1 MPKVFHEL
9 EGVAFGL
16 TDEIILFLGIIIGVA
31 AATANPLTVIIAALV
46 GGITNAFS
54 SSVGV
59 FVAQSTERGL
69 QLRDQKLK
77 IKTRVHSKQ
86 EVFRI
91 SAFSFVASILAVMV
105 LISPFFLFDLLMA
118 SAISATVA
126 IILLFALGY
135 QVGAYS
141 EENSFRTGFKY
152 AALGIIGAVFSHII
166 GLGLH
171 AVLLA

>member
-31 AATANPLTVIIAALV
+31 AATADPLTVIIAALV

-59 FVAQSTERGL
+59 FVAQSTERGI
-69 QLRDQKLK
+69 QLRDQKMK
-77 IKTRVHSKQ
+77 VKTRVHSKQ

-91 SAFSFVASILAVMV
+91 SAFSFVASLIAVMV
-105 LISPFFLFDLLMA
+105 LISPFFLLDLLMA
-118 SAISATVA
+118 SIISAAVA
-126 IILLFALGY
+126 IILLFGLGLKVS
-135 QVGAYS
+135 QYS
-141 EENSFRTGFKY
+141 GENGFRTGFKY
-152 AALGIIGAVFSHII
+152 AGLGIIGAIFSHLI
-166 GLGLH
+166 GLALH
-171 AVLLA
+171 AVLLP